1 MRFPPNVL
9 KIPSCWCIIF
19 YKLGTESKK
28 HIIERLSG
36 GKMKVTKAIKFN
48 SPVVLSFVFIC
59 IGAFLLNLLTG
70 GYTNMLLFTVY
81 RSSPTNP
88 LFYIRMVGHVFG
100 HAGWEHLS
108 GNMMYILL
116 LGPMLEEK
124 YGSRNIAVI
133 IFLTAVTT
141 GLVNVIFFSSG
152 LLGASG
158 VVFAF
163 IILSSITS
171 VKEGGIPLT
180 FILVAIIYIGGQVVD
195 GLTVHDNV
203 SNLTHIIGGI
213 VGAACGM
220 ALNKKQ

>member
-1 MRFPPNVL
+1 M
-9 KIPSCWCIIF
+9 
-19 YKLGTESKK
+19 KL
-28 HIIERLSG
+28 
-36 GKMKVTKAIKFN
+36 TKAIKFN

-59 IGAFLLNLLTG
+59 IGAFLLNLITG
-70 GYTNMLLFTVY
+70 GYTNQLAFTVY
-81 RSSPTNP
+81 RGSMADP
-88 LFYIRMVGHVFG
+88 LFYVRMIGHVFG

-124 YGSRNIAVI
+124 YGSRNMMVI
-133 IFLTAVTT
+133 IFLTAITT
-141 GLVNVIFFSSG
+141 GLVNVIFFSHG

-171 VKEGGIPLT
+171 VKDGGIPLT
-180 FILVAIIYIGGQVVD
+180 FILVAIIYIGGQLID
-195 GLTVHDNV
+195 GLTVKDNV
-203 SNLTHIIGGI
+203 SNLTHIIGGV
-213 VGAACGM
+213 VGACCGM

>member
-1 MRFPPNVL
+1 M
-9 KIPSCWCIIF
+9 KIEKP
-19 YKLGTESKK
+19 
-28 HIIERLSG
+28 
-36 GKMKVTKAIKFN
+36 IKFN
-48 SPVVLSFVFIC
+48 SPVILSFVFIC
-59 IGAFLLNLLTG
+59 IGVFVLNLLTG

-81 RSSPTNP
+81 RDSPTNP

-100 HAGWEHLS
+100 HANWEHLS

-141 GLVNVIFFSSG
+141 GLVNVIFFSTG

-180 FILVAIIYIGGQVVD
+180 FILVAVIYIGGQIVD
-195 GLTVHDNV
+195 GLTVRDNV

-213 VGAACGM
+213 VGAGCGM
-220 ALNKKQ
+220 SLNKKQ

>member
-1 MRFPPNVL
+1 M
-9 KIPSCWCIIF
+9 
-19 YKLGTESKK
+19 KL
-28 HIIERLSG
+28 
-36 GKMKVTKAIKFN
+36 TKAIKFN

-70 GYTNMLLFTVY
+70 GYTNQLLFTVY
-81 RSSPTNP
+81 RGSMTDP
-88 LFYIRMVGHVFG
+88 LFYVRMIGHVFG

-124 YGSRNIAVI
+124 YGSRNMAVI
-133 IFLTAVTT
+133 IGLTAITT
-141 GLVNVIFFSSG
+141 GLVNVIFFSHG

-171 VKEGGIPLT
+171 VKDGGIPLT
-180 FILVAIIYIGGQVVD
+180 FILVAVIYIGGQLID
-195 GLTVHDNV
+195 GLTVKDNV

-213 VGAACGM
+213 VGACYGM